1 MDWCSSCDTYACHG
15 KDPCH
20 RDGRSHMWDMSYP
33 PKVDMCIYVCAPPL
47 LNDRLARVWRAL
59 IGAPFRI
66 KVMDTC
72 ARVQM
77 QVLYPWDPLV
87 CSVADMVTRA
97 RHLLIFEGTRS
108 GSGYVQ
114 ISSYSTCT
122 RTHDLTDALGAGGPS
137 HMTVPRAPSPSMLT
151 TMHSNQSCTD
161 HSHPSARSAAPPCP
175 LALATRRGTARAC
188 AASAWHGT
196 HSV

>member
-1 MDWCSSCDTYACHG
+1 MDT
-15 KDPCH
+15 
-20 RDGRSHMWDMSYP
+20 
-33 PKVDMCIYVCAPPL
+33 PL
-47 LNDRLARVWRAL
+47 LHDHLARVWRAL
-59 IGAPFRI
+59 IGTPFRI
-66 KVMDTC
+66 KVMDRR
-72 ARVQM
+72 ARVQR
-77 QVLYPWDPLV
+77 QALYPWDPLV
-87 CSVADMVTRA
+87 CAVADIVTRE

-114 ISSYSTCT
+114 IPSYSTCT
-122 RTHDLTDALGAGGPS
+122 QTHDLTDALGAGGPS

-175 LALATRRGTARAC
+175 LALATRRGAARAR
-188 AASAWHGT
+188 AASAWHAP

>member
-1 MDWCSSCDTYACHG
+1 
-15 KDPCH
+15 
-20 RDGRSHMWDMSYP
+20 MWDMSYP

-108 GSGYVQ
+108 GSGCARR
-114 ISSYSTCT
+114 S
-122 RTHDLTDALGAGGPS
+122 HDR
-137 HMTVPRAPSPSMLT
+137 RAR
-151 TMHSNQSCTD
+151 NY
-161 HSHPSARSAAPPCP
+161 
-175 LALATRRGTARAC
+175 
-188 AASAWHGT
+188 
-196 HSV
+196 